1 MTLINDSASHELY
14 LARLASGMLNDKL
27 YPAQESLYKQVRLL
41 LLDAENITSRKQLA
55 TLTKAVRK
63 ATEAAMTEAWA
74 ETTKELS
81 EVAVYEAAFYA
92 QLLGAYGAVELS
104 VPKAKTITDY
114 VDEALISLQSGT
126 RSSVGTWAEFV
137 TNNVTSYANEYD
149 NAIKA
154 GYIERESISQTAK
167 RIRAVTDGLLRRE
180 VETLARTGMI
190 HYTAQARQAMALDNL
205 DIVDRELPLVV
216 FDNRTS
222 NRCLGISS
230 KYGKKGWPIGE
241 SPIGY
246 PPYHF
251 SCRTS
256 IIFLLKGQTELPSTR
271 AAVGGRDTAEAKRLF
286 EEKQARLQALRDKRA
301 EERAEGK
308 VTPETAS
315 QVRYKGKADANIFKP
330 GQIDANI
337 GVDTWLRDQPAYF
350 IEDTLGKTKAKLF
363 MSGEY
368 KLERFVDA
376 TGRSLSIKELRE
388 RDEALFKRILGG

>member
-1 MTLINDSASHELY
+1 MSLLNDTASHELY
-14 LARLASGMLNDKL
+14 LARLASGILNDKL

-41 LLDAENITSRKQLA
+41 LLDAENITSRKQLT
-55 TLTKAVRK
+55 TLTKAVK
-63 ATEAAMTEAWA
+63 LATQSAMTEAWT

-114 VDEALISLQSGT
+114 VDEALMSLQSGA
-126 RSSVGTWAEFV
+126 RSNVGTWSEFV
-137 TNNVTSYANEYD
+137 ANNVTSYANEYD

-154 GYIERESISQTAK
+154 GYIERESMGQTAK

-180 VETLARTGMI
+180 VETLARTGMQ
-190 HYTAQARQAMALDNL
+190 HYAIQARDAMANDNL
-205 DIVDRELPLVV
+205 DIIDRRYYNTV
-216 FDNRTS
+216 FDNRRTLLCAS
-222 NRCLGISS
+222 RHAKTWKMDDESYPALPAHYGCRSS
-230 KYGKKGWPIGE
+230 WL
-241 SPIGY
+241 
-246 PPYHF
+246 
-251 SCRTS
+251 
-256 IIFLLKGQTELPSTR
+256 FLLKGQTELPSTR

-286 EEKQARLQALRDKRA
+286 EEKQARLAALRDKRA
-301 EERAEGK
+301 EERADGK

-337 GVDTWLRDQPAYF
+337 GVDTWLRDQPQWYV
-350 IEDTLGKTKAKLF
+350 EDTLGKTKAKLF

-368 KLERFVDA
+368 KLDRFVDA
-376 TGRSLSIKELRE
+376 TGRSLTIAELKARDADIFSRLGIK
-388 RDEALFKRILGG
+388 G

>member
-1 MTLINDSASHELY
+1 MSIINDSASHELY
-14 LARLASGMLNDKL
+14 LARLASGILNDKL

-55 TLTKAVRK
+55 TLTKAVK
-63 ATEAAMTEAWA
+63 LATQKAMTEAWA

-104 VPKAKTITDY
+104 VPKQKTITDY
-114 VDEALISLQSGT
+114 IDESLMSLHSGS
-126 RSSVGTWAEFV
+126 RMNVGTWAEYV
-137 TNNVTSYANEYD
+137 NESVSAYAKEYD
-149 NAIKA
+149 NQIKA
-154 GYIERESISQTAK
+154 GYVAGESMSQTTK
-167 RIRAVTDGLLRRE
+167 RLRAVTDGVLRRNI
-180 VETLARTGMI
+180 ETLTRTGMQ
-190 HYTAQARQAMALDNL
+190 HYAIQARDAMANDNL
-205 DIVDRELPLVV
+205 DIIDRRYYNTV
-216 FDNRTS
+216 FDNRRTLLCAS
-222 NRCLGISS
+222 RHAKTWKMDDESYPALPAHYGCRSS
-230 KYGKKGWPIGE
+230 WL
-241 SPIGY
+241 
-246 PPYHF
+246 
-251 SCRTS
+251 
-256 IIFLLKGQTELPSTR
+256 FLLKGQTELPSTR

-315 QVRYKGKADANIFKP
+315 QVRYKGKADSNIFKP

-376 TGRSLSIKELRE
+376 TGRSLTIAELKTRDADIFARLGIK
-388 RDEALFKRILGG
+388 G

>member
-1 MTLINDSASHELY
+1 MSLINDTASHELY
-14 LARLASGMLNDKL
+14 LARLASGILNDKL

-55 TLTKAVRK
+55 SITKAVRK
-63 ATEAAMTEAWA
+63 ATEAAMAEAWA

-92 QLLGAYGAVELS
+92 QLLGAYGAIELT
-104 VPKAKTITDY
+104 VPKAKTITNY
-114 VDEALISLQSGT
+114 VDEALMSLQSGA
-126 RSSVGTWAEFV
+126 RSNVGTWSEFV
-137 TNNVTSYANEYD
+137 ANNVTSYANEYD

-154 GYIERESISQTAK
+154 GYIQRESMSQTVK
-167 RIRAVTDGLLRRE
+167 RVKAVTDGLLKRE
-180 VETLARTGMI
+180 VETLTRTGMQ
-190 HYTAQARQAMALDNL
+190 HYTVQARQAMALDNL

-222 NRCLGISS
+222 DKCLGISS
-230 KYGKKGWPIGE
+230 EYGKKGWPIGE
-241 SPIGY
+241 SPKGY

-251 SCRTS
+251 NCRTS
-256 IIFLLKGQTELPSTR
+256 IIFLLKGQKELPSTR

-286 EEKQARLQALRDKRA
+286 EEKQARLAALRDKRA
-301 EERAEGK
+301 EERADGK
-308 VTPETAS
+308 ATPETAS

-376 TGRSLSIKELRE
+376 AGRSLSINELKA
-388 RDEALFKRILGG
+388 RDADIFARLGL